1 MFFKFFKNNGSMF
14 KKKISNNGKM
24 KKFIGIKYQLES
36 HIKNFKNL
44 KNFIYIYIIENFN
57 IKKKQICIFKINIQ
71 IKLRSL
77 KINYLKGLIKR
88 SDANKKKNENL

>member
-1 MFFKFFKNNGSMF
+1 MSFFYTLEKYIIKF
-14 KKKISNNGKM
+14 KKKNLGEIDSLS
-24 KKFIGIKYQLES
+24 GIKSQLES
-36 HIKNFKNL
+36 QIKKFKNL

-57 IKKKQICIFKINIQ
+57 IKKEQICIFKINIQ